1 MLKHY
6 TEIAKE
12 DGNDFIV
19 NQIPEY
25 LFTWSPGDYW
35 ITVWVYNNIAEYKES
50 FFKFVRTLDLTQA
63 KQMLELENHNDI
75 DAEIISQ
82 LVAIFAVEVFTQKM
96 TGTLPVEYLFTNN

>member
-6 TEIAKE
+6 TEIAQK

-25 LFTWSPGDYW
+25 LFTWAPGDYW
-35 ITVWVYNNIAEYKES
+35 ITVWVGNNISEYKES

-63 KQMLELENHNDI
+63 KEMLGLESHNDI
-75 DAEIISQ
+75 NAEIISN
-82 LVAIFAVEVFTQKM
+82 LVAIFAVEVYTDKM
-96 TGTLPVEYLFTNN
+96 TGNLSAEYLFNN

>member
-6 TEIAKE
+6 SEIAKE

-35 ITVWVYNNIAEYKES
+35 INVWVSNNISEYKES

-63 KQMLELENHNDI
+63 QEMLELKSHKDLNDETVSRLI
-75 DAEIISQ
+75 
-82 LVAIFAVEVFTQKM
+82 AIFAVELFTLKM
-96 TGTLPVEYLFTNN
+96 TGNLPDEYLFTTN